1 MSQQNQPLHNLN
13 KPISAMLPKLRPSW
27 RDLAILFFGYVA
39 LDWAS
44 YIHPLHQ
51 LNITPWNPAPALGLV
66 YLLRFGVHMV
76 LPISA
81 AIFSA
86 ELWVRGLPV
95 GLVLTLAIAMLL
107 TFNLWVLAQVLH
119 RALAGGRI
127 FFERQGLLLWTIGTT
142 IGMLINSMLLMG
154 LLNLTGH
161 IPDSGMVD
169 SVFQYWV
176 GDATGALVAMP
187 LIWSLMDAERRR
199 EMGRI
204 VFKTDFL
211 ISLCLA
217 GTALWVAFVPGS
229 AASFKYFYVLF
240 LPIAWAASRDGLP
253 GAVISAT
260 LIQLGLIAG
269 FQWLDIATVTVVET
283 QALAVVIAVFGFF
296 IGVVVDE
303 KQRVSD
309 ELRETLRL
317 AAAAEMAGALAHELN
332 QPLSALSTYGAACET
347 LLEMG
352 ETGDRLREAVRCM
365 SRESTRAADVLRR
378 LRDFFRTGSTQ
389 LEPLELAPLLQR
401 AMAPFQLS
409 GSVTFHV
416 DHLPSCWLMGDRLQ
430 LEVVLRNV
438 FSNAVDAADGSAPE
452 GKAIHVSALIDPQ
465 SHGVTVVIEDNGA
478 GFDHAGLSRL
488 FASFQSTKSS
498 GLGLGLVISRAIAVA
513 HGGQLWAEAADHGIF
528 NLYLPLKGESAHAP

>member
-1 MSQQNQPLHNLN
+1 MSQQNQPFHHPNE
-13 KPISAMLPKLRPSW
+13 PISAMLPNLRPSW
-27 RDLAILFFGYVA
+27 RDLAIFFAGYIA

-44 YIHPLHQ
+44 YIHPLHD

-66 YLLRFGVHMV
+66 YLLRIGSRMV
-76 LPISA
+76 LPMA
-81 AIFSA
+81 TAIFAA
-86 ELWVRGLPV
+86 EWWVRGLPV
-95 GLVLTLAIAMLL
+95 GIYVTLAIALLL
-107 TFNLWVLAQVLH
+107 TFNCWLLALLLH

-127 FFERQGLLLWTIGTT
+127 FFERRGLLLWSVGTT
-142 IGMLINSMLLMG
+142 GGMLVNSLLLMG
-154 LLNLTGH
+154 LLNLTNH
-161 IPDSGMVD
+161 IPDSGWAD

-187 LIWSLMDAERRR
+187 LVWSLMEPERRR
-199 EMGRI
+199 DMGRI
-204 VFKTDFL
+204 LLKADFL
-211 ISLCLA
+211 ITLGLV
-217 GTALWVAFVPGS
+217 TVALWVAFVPGS
-229 AASFKYFYVLF
+229 VASFKYFYVLF

-260 LIQLGLIAG
+260 LIQLGLITG

-283 QALAVVIAVFGFF
+283 QALSVVIAVFGFF

-352 ETGDRLREAVRCM
+352 ETGDRLRDAVRSM
-365 SRESTRAADVLRR
+365 TRESTRAAEVLRR

-389 LEPLELAPLLQR
+389 LEPLALAALLQR
-401 AMAPFQLS
+401 AITPFQAS
-409 GSVTFHV
+409 SSVSCHV
-416 DHLPSCWLMGDRLQ
+416 NDVPPCWIMGDRLQ
-430 LEVVLRNV
+430 LEVVLRNLL
-438 FSNAVDAADGSAPE
+438 SNAVDAADGSAAD
-452 GKAIHVSALIDPQ
+452 GKAIRVSAVLNPH
-465 SHGVTVVIEDNGA
+465 SRGVTVMIEDNGA
-478 GFDHAGLSRL
+478 GFDDAGLARL

-498 GLGLGLVISRAIAVA
+498 GLGLGLVISRAIVEA

-528 NLYLPLKGESAHAP
+528 KLYLPLTEESEHAP